1 MRVQPEELYQAL
13 LDHFL
18 RLGLPE
24 EGARAF
30 ADILLE
36 AELEG
41 LRSHGL
47 ARLPIYTA
55 QLERGGLNPR
65 PQMRLSRV
73 RPSLLLLEADGA
85 PGPWAGL
92 RAVEAL
98 VPVVQDQ
105 GIAAIAV
112 RDAGHVGPLGPYV
125 RRLAQA
131 GLIGMAFANTPPA
144 LAPGP
149 VLGTNPIAFSTP
161 MQPEPMVVDLA
172 LSVVSRGKILE
183 HLYRGEPIPEGWA
196 LDRQGRPTTDPKA
209 ALEGVLVPIGGTKGF
224 ALAVMVEVLA
234 GILAGDVLG
243 LDLELPWV
251 RPEMRLGP
259 GFLLMALDGGAL
271 SSRYQ
276 ELLQRLAAALEE
288 AGSRLP
294 GKRRREARTMTT
306 TLGIEVPEGV
316 LGR

>member
-1 MRVQPEELYQAL
+1 MRPEELHQAL
-13 LDHFL
+13 CTHFL

-30 ADILLE
+30 AGILVE

-65 PQMRLSRV
+65 PEMRLSQV
-73 RPSLLLLEADGA
+73 RPGLLLLEADGA

-98 VPVVQDQ
+98 VPLVQRQ
-105 GIAAIAV
+105 GLAGIAV
-112 RDAGHVGPLGPYV
+112 RGAGHVGPLGPYV

-131 GLIGMAFANTPPA
+131 GLVGLAFANTPPA

-149 VLGTNPIAFSTP
+149 VLGTNPIALGAP
-161 MQPEPMVVDLA
+161 MEPEPLVVDLA
-172 LSVVSRGKILE
+172 LSVVSRGKVLE
-183 HLYRGEPIPEGWA
+183 HAQRGEPIPEGWA
-196 LDRQGRPTTDPKA
+196 VDRHGHPTTDPQA
-209 ALEGVLVPIGGTKGF
+209 ALQGALLPMGGGKGL

-234 GILAGDVLG
+234 GALAGRVLG
-243 LDLELPWV
+243 LDLPAPWE
-251 RPEMRLGP
+251 RPEARRGP
-259 GFLLMALDGGAL
+259 GLLLLGIDAPAL
-271 SSRYQ
+271 SGDLAHGLS
-276 ELLQRLAAALEE
+276 RLAQALEA
-288 AGSRLP
+288 AGGRLP
-294 GKRRREARTMTT
+294 GKRRAQSRARLMEE
-306 TLGIEVPEGV
+306 GIEVPHGV